1 MLPGCKQAACVAT
14 VRVASVVT
22 GPWAMRNGATM
33 TAVGGDVPRLVAG
46 HALAV
51 AAYRLRHAP
60 LATLPVVSAVC
71 RAALAG

>member
-1 MLPGCKQAACVAT
+1 MAT
-14 VRVASVVT
+14 VTVASVMT

-33 TAVGGDVPRLVAG
+33 TAVGEDVPRLVAG
-46 HALAV
+46 HALPV

-60 LATLPVVSAVC
+60 FATLPAVSAVC